1 MYKLL
6 KHLLI
11 AFILA
16 CQCLEAAE
24 INGLVLEGG
33 EYSGKTSLANELE
46 KMLTAKGIKVKRGHA
61 ILQRPPVIMLL
72 NKEAFR
78 SLPKHIPLAFRDKAF
93 FKRFN
98 VLRTAQLMVDV
109 TLAQEQKV
117 DTDDAFLIQDR
128 HWHTQKFMN
137 QFFTPGL
144 LDAETQWLEGH
155 QIKFKHKVY
164 LTCSHKVRRQ
174 RFRKHA
180 KSDASAIIDKYFL
193 FHARNS
199 HLFDEFCVDILK
211 KEGGWMIVDTSN
223 KKPKEIAEEISQR
236 ILTQL
241 ERK

>member
-6 KHLLI
+6 QHLLL
-11 AFILA
+11 AFVLA

-33 EYSGKTSLANELE
+33 EYSGKTSVAKELE

-61 ILQRPPVIMLL
+61 ILQRPTVIMLL

-78 SLPKHIPLAFRDKAF
+78 SLPKHIPLAFRDKTF

-98 VLRTAQLMVDV
+98 ALRTAQLMVDL
-109 TLAQEQKV
+109 TLSQEQKV

-144 LDAETQWLEGH
+144 LEAETQWLEDH

-164 LTCSHKVRRQ
+164 LTCSNKVRLQ
-174 RFRKHA
+174 RSKKFPKY
-180 KSDASAIIDKYFL
+180 DAYATLDKYFL
-193 FHARNS
+193 F
-199 HLFDEFCVDILK
+199 
-211 KEGGWMIVDTSN
+211 
-223 KKPKEIAEEISQR
+223 
-236 ILTQL
+236 
-241 ERK
+241 